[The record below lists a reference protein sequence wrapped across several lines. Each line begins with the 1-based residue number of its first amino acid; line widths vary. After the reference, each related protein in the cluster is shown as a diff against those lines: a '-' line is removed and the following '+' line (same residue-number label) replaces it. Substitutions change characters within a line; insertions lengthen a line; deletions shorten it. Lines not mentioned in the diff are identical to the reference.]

1 MNTFQ
6 NGNLCEIT
14 YDAVRDAMKGEPFTM
29 SLTDKHE
36 VAAVVAA
43 VNQGIDSHLEACF
56 VPERGDT
63 YGAGERKAGEL
74 VVCRSMDC
82 EVSVESLPVLLR
94 RLFEL
99 EHEDTEV
106 MDAGRGLADCI
117 LAVLGFDDCGR
128 WHERDT

>member
-14 YDAVRDAMKGEPFTM
+14 YDAVRAAMKGESFTM

-36 VAAVVAA
+36 IAAVVAA

-63 YGAGERKAGEL
+63 YGGGERTIGKL
-74 VVCRSMDC
+74 VVWRTMDC

-99 EHEDTEV
+99 EHEDTDV
-106 MDAGRGLADCI
+106 VDAGRGLADLI